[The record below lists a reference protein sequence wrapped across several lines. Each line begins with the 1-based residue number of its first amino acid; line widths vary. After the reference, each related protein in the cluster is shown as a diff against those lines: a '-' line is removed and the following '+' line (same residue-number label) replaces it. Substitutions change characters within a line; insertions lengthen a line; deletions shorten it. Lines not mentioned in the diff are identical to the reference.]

1 MEAEKGVK
9 RKMKIAFVSDSI
21 YPYNKG
27 GKETRSYELAKNLSK
42 DKKIKVHFYTM
53 KFWEGK
59 DVIKKEGFWLHGISK
74 AYPLYKNNRRDIKQG
89 ILFGLAS
96 FKLFKEDFD
105 VMDADHMVYF
115 HLFPLRLITWIKRK
129 KLIVTWHEVWG
140 KKYWEEYMGKK
151 GIFGYILEKLASM
164 LPNKIIAISEQTKQ
178 NLINKLKV
186 NPKKIVVINNA
197 IDIKSIEKIKPS
209 KEISDVI
216 FAGRLLSHK
225 NVDVLIKSIS
235 YLKEANSNYK
245 NIKCIIVGDG
255 PELNNLKNLTSKLN
269 LTKNIIFKGFIKDS
283 KDVLSIIK
291 SSKVFVLPSTREGF
305 GISVIEANACGIP
318 VITTTHKDN
327 ASRHL
332 IKEDKNGYLTELNE
346 YNLSNKIENSLK
358 KKNWNTQ
365 QYIQKYDWNNIIM
378 KFKEVYR

>member
-1 MEAEKGVK
+1 
-9 RKMKIAFVSDSI
+9 MKIAFVSDSI

-74 AYPLYKNNRRDIKQG
+74 AYPLYKNNKRDIKQG
-89 ILFGLAS
+89 IMFGIAS

-105 VMDADHMVYF
+105 IIDADHMVYF

-178 NLINKLKV
+178 NLISKLKV

-209 KEISDVI
+209 KETSDVI

-225 NVDVLIKSIS
+225 NVDTLIESIS
-235 YLKEANSNYK
+235 YLKKTDSNYK

-255 PELNNLKNLTSKLN
+255 PEINNLKKLTKKLN
-269 LTKNIIFKGFIKDS
+269 LQDNILFKGFIEKHE
-283 KDVLSIIK
+283 DVLSLIK

-318 VITTTHKDN
+318 VITVNGKNN
-327 ASRHL
+327 ASQYL
-332 IKEDKNGYLTELNE
+332 IKNNINGYVTEIHEKYIAKEISKALEKTSWITKE
-346 YNLSNKIENSLK
+346 YVK
-358 KKNWNTQ
+358 
-365 QYIQKYDWNNIIM
+365 KYDWNNIIM
-378 KFKEVYR
+378 KFKEVYE